1 MDRSPRGL
9 LRQLVHRGALCR
21 TGVSWLQPPHPTPN
35 PEAAVRPARGP
46 CGQECCLAGRLS
58 AKLSG
63 RRLPPRL
70 NDWSD
75 DRQPTAGDRGRRLQ
89 GRAPAGGHRDSFG
102 NVATAQRRGFTR
114 LLDRLE
120 PGDVLVVTKLDRLGR
135 NVTDVGST
143 VAKLAELG
151 VRIHCLA
158 LGGVDLTSST
168 GKLTMNVLNAVAEF
182 ERDLL
187 VECRLRDGGT
197 VSALACEFNTS
208 RQTIMR
214 VRDACTLIRSQHLL
228 CPGWRPV
235 PT

>member
-1 MDRSPRGL
+1 VSTTGQTTDNQLQEIAAAGFKVEPR
-9 LRQLVHRGALCR
+9 RVVAE
-21 TGVSWLQPPHPTPN
+21 TVS
-35 PEAAVRPARGP
+35 
-46 CGQECCLAGRLS
+46 
-58 AKLSG
+58 
-63 RRLPPRL
+63 
-70 NDWSD
+70 
-75 DRQPTAGDRGRRLQ
+75 
-89 GRAPAGGHRDSFG
+89 G

-135 NVTDVGST
+135 NVMDVGTT

-151 VRIHCLA
+151 VRVHCLA

-187 VECRLRDGGT
+187 LERAQAGLSRAKAEGKTLGRPSSLTEDQRREIERRLREGIP
-197 VSALACEFNTS
+197 VSALTREFNTS

-214 VRDACTLIRSQHLL
+214 VRDAML
-228 CPGWRPV
+228 V
-235 PT
+235 A